1 MKMKEF
7 SKILEN
13 IKNLNISQKNMA
25 DVRSHKALLAGG
37 LIQTVQRQD
46 PFQNKPLQRGLPKIL
61 LFEKLSF
68 LPSCNSQSLENKNIH
83 ETKTYSQ
90 TLCKAKQ
97 ALKSPIL
104 LSP

>member
-1 MKMKEF
+1 MQ
-7 SKILEN
+7 L
-13 IKNLNISQKNMA
+13 
-25 DVRSHKALLAGG
+25 SHKALLAGG